1 MPEIRRVAQSTVPG
15 MEGRTY
21 SPVGVW
27 VCVLVMVAGS
37 LAGGFAVVFGSPTGF
52 AVSAA
57 LVVVGAVIGLAAG
70 IFNDL
75 HGSGQ
80 HAGPDAPDQSSPST
94 IR

>member
-1 MPEIRRVAQSTVPG
+1 MPEIRRVAQSPIIG

-27 VCVLVMVAGS
+27 VCVLVMTGGF
-37 LAGGFAVVFGSPTGF
+37 LIGGFAVVFSSPPVF
-52 AVSAA
+52 VAA
-57 LVVVGAVIGLAAG
+57 GVVVVVGAVIGLAAG

-80 HAGPDAPDQSSPST
+80 HAGPDTDKLRSGG
-94 IR
+94 